1 MPSKSMWRA
10 ALAVF
15 AVIYFWAGAMAAWG
29 QGRSSGPPLDASTL
43 STEAPPV
50 QGVAVRAGH
59 LFDAKSGTM
68 LANQV
73 ILIKGDRIADVG
85 PAERV
90 QIPADAMVID
100 LSRATVLPGMI
111 DAHVHLTRASE
122 LSLPYRTLEGLH
134 TAQVAMNAGFTTLI
148 DFGARGNYNTIDIRD
163 AIDNGIVPG
172 PRLQVSGPPIDPR
185 ASNPV
190 ASPPT
195 LIGGGMPSDLDAN
208 SPWEARAAVRKLRI
222 YGVDWIKIYAT
233 QDFEGGRN
241 GYRVFKPDGNMVN
254 VPSLTLEEIQAI
266 VDEAHRSGL
275 KVGCHVYGG
284 EAMHSCIAAGVD
296 LTMHVPELD
305 DASVKMLVQKKLPL
319 QFTIDDIRNL
329 EPTDLKITGGKIS
342 RLTLTEAAFKKALAA
357 GVPLP
362 FGSGVTVPNTEGEL
376 MSMGTQANQFPYFV
390 KWGMTPAQALQT
402 AFTTAANVLNYGL
415 GNQVGLVEKGRFA
428 DLVAVSGDPL
438 ADITEMQHV
447 KFVMKGG
454 VVYRDDLK

>member
-1 MPSKSMWRA
+1 MRWKCVLWVLCGILA
-10 ALAVF
+10 AAT
-15 AVIYFWAGAMAAWG
+15 
-29 QGRSSGPPLDASTL
+29 TL
-43 STEAPPV
+43 WS
-50 QGVAVRAGH
+50 QDQIVAVRAGH
-59 LFDAKSGTM
+59 LFDAKAGQLLTD
-68 LANQV
+68 QV
-73 ILIKGDRIADVG
+73 VLIKGDRITEVG
-85 PAERV
+85 SAGRLV
-90 QIPADAMVID
+90 IPPEAKLID

-122 LSLPYRTLEGLH
+122 LSLPYQTLEGLH

-163 AIDNGIVPG
+163 AIDNGIVQG

-185 ASNPV
+185 AANPV
-190 ASPPT
+190 PSPPT

-208 SPWEARAAVRKLRI
+208 SPWEARAAVRKLRV

-233 QDFEGGRN
+233 QDFIGGRN
-241 GYRVFKPDGNMVN
+241 GYRVFKPNGIMVN
-254 VPSLTLEEIQAI
+254 IPSMTLEEIQAI

-305 DASVKMLVQKKLPL
+305 DESVKMLVQKKLPL

-329 EPTDLKITGGKIS
+329 EPTDLKITGGKVS
-342 RLTLTEAAFKKALAA
+342 RLTLTEIAFKKALAA

-362 FGSGVTVPNTEGEL
+362 FGSGVTVPSSENDL
-376 MSMGTQANQFPYFV
+376 MSMGTQANQFAYFV

-402 AFTTAANVLNYGL
+402 AFTMAATVLNYGWADR
-415 GNQVGLVEKGRFA
+415 VGTLEKGKYA
-428 DLVAVSGDPL
+428 DLIAVSGNPL
-438 ADITEMQHV
+438 ADITEMERV

-454 VVYRDDLK
+454 VVVRNDLR